1 MSSQNRKEHAL
12 TYVSTS
18 HDYRKAPGEKT
29 TETSKTRSERAQNSH
44 QTNRSIDQY
53 ETHNSFRH
61 QFTNHKVAWVLV
73 AQAAEIK
80 PEHEKLANKSL
91 RTIQ

>member
-1 MSSQNRKEHAL
+1 MYRQAMSRDYWKGPEKKRK
-12 TYVSTS
+12 S
-18 HDYRKAPGEKT
+18 
-29 TETSKTRSERAQNSH
+29 SKTRRERAQNNLQLQSP
-44 QTNRSIDQY
+44 NLSIDQY

-61 QFTNHKVAWVLV
+61 QFTKHKVV
-73 AQAAEIK
+73 AAGTSSTQAAEIK